1 MPVCAGMPESR
12 NFTSKPMNP
21 TYKMRLASKADRTQI
36 TALVREAIAQ
46 EKKCQDPAHV
56 QADFIN
62 EYVEKIIAMGN
73 MLVVENETMELEMIG
88 EIHDY
93 MYYGFSD
100 YCPKELSFRTK
111 IKSIN
116 GNDEKERVTWLY
128 DEIQNKY
135 ANVFRVEM
143 TTPVSQSSTVE
154 YFRSMGLTVEGSYLG
169 RLKNFSPAGNPV
181 VPLSWINPAF
191 N

>member
-1 MPVCAGMPESR
+1 
-12 NFTSKPMNP
+12 MNP
-21 TYKMRLASKADRTQI
+21 TYKLRLASKADRNQI
-36 TALVREAIAQ
+36 TALVREAIAH
-46 EKKCQDPAHV
+46 EKKCQDPTQV

-93 MYYGFSD
+93 MYHGFSD

-111 IKSIN
+111 MKTLHDS
-116 GNDEKERVTWLY
+116 DEKERVAWLY
-128 DEIQNKY
+128 GEIQNNY

-154 YFRSMGLTVEGSYLG
+154 HFRSMGLTVEGKFLA
-169 RLKNFSPAGNPV
+169 RLQGSSPESRPV
-181 VPLSWINPAF
+181 VPLSWINPSF